1 MHLRRWTVVAEEA
14 PIEQTAAMARY
25 VSNSVGSATPI
36 RRAIIARFASRRR
49 RGLWHKVDGMRVLHL
64 PRAA

>member
-25 VSNSVGSATPI
+25 VSNSVGSATP
-36 RRAIIARFASRRR
+36 FASRRR